1 MKMVRGRV
9 QLTVEMNVINLETD
23 AVMVDEYGDVVI
35 GDSDQFF
42 EDWVTGWLG
51 GLGELLGTT
60 EDVVD
65 LHIMSDDEED
75 EE

>member
-1 MKMVRGRV
+1 MKMVSGRV
-9 QLTVEMNVINLETD
+9 RLTVYMNVINLETD
-23 AVMVDEYGDVVI
+23 AVKVDEYDDVVI
-35 GDSDQFF
+35 EDTDQFF
-42 EDWVTGWLG
+42 DDWVTGWLG

-65 LHIMSDDEED
+65 LCILSDDEED